1 MGVLMVAYAAP
12 ISPSSSSMSCECDDD
27 ADWDFLDDVLACA
40 PSPPRSRAA
49 SLDAHMAS
57 SPTSSPRE
65 VARDDVVRAV
75 AVDEGDDARAL
86 DVARDVSSDD
96 VSSDDIAHA
105 SVAATQPLVAH
116 TAPASPSSSWWH
128 ADAILD
134 ALVRLV
140 DKARDDLRRAMS
152 SSSRAVHPYVVRFA
166 RAWARMHRR
175 VRDLMKQPMSWSGVV
190 FVGVGVATGVFVL
203 RRARG
208 GDAASASAQTPWVDF
223 DARMPPAAPSPL
235 TTTTTFRGERSASWM
250 TYTMYPYDKPF
261 YLI

>member
-1 MGVLMVAYAAP
+1 MVPRARR
-12 ISPSSSSMSCECDDD
+12 SSSSSSSSSSAMSCECDDD
-27 ADWDFLDDVLACA
+27 ADWDFLDDVLARA

-49 SLDAHMAS
+49 SLDAHIAS
-57 SPTSSPRE
+57 TTSLPRE
-65 VARDDVVRAV
+65 REREDVIRAV

-86 DVARDVSSDD
+86 DVSRDVSSDD

-116 TAPASPSSSWWH
+116 TASSSPSSPWWY

-140 DKARDDLRRAMS
+140 DKAREDLRRAMS
-152 SSSRAVHPYVVRFA
+152 SSSRAVHPYLIRFA

-175 VRDLMKQPMSWSGVV
+175 VRDLMKQPISWSGVV

-223 DARMPPAAPSPL
+223 DARMPTAAPSPL
-235 TTTTTFRGERSASWM
+235 ATTTTFRGERSWM